1 MLARVALL
9 LGVLFVT
16 ALAASGITTSLV
28 ILALRRGWIS
38 LKAR

>member
-1 MLARVALL
+1 MLGRFALL

-16 ALAASGITTSLV
+16 ALAASGITASLV